1 MFTFSNINFIDLRTS
16 FVVRL
21 FFAACLIHGY
31 CGPSFGESGL
41 KTYHDAKGRFSI
53 DYPSTMT
60 VDASNPDEIRIFHP
74 SASFR
79 INIDLIK
86 RPKKSSRDAKP
97 FMNAVKGNLKEE
109 FTDVKIIDE
118 GHAANDPSQLYLLC
132 SFTDKRGVRLT
143 QLTQVYLAE
152 ERILQLIISDKPEGF
167 RNLAGIIDKIR
178 NSLKIMKSSLE

>member
-1 MFTFSNINFIDLRTS
+1 MFTSIDINLSDPSASFI
-16 FVVRL
+16 VRL

-31 CGPSFGESGL
+31 CAPSFGESGL
-41 KTYHDAKGRFSI
+41 KAYHDVKGRFSI
-53 DYPSTMT
+53 DYPVAMT
-60 VDASNPDEIRIFHP
+60 LDASNPDEIRIFHP

-79 INIDLIK
+79 INIDIIK

-97 FMNAVKGNLKEE
+97 FMNAVKSNLKEE

-118 GHAANDPSQLYLLC
+118 GHADNDPSQLYLLC
-132 SFTDKRGVRLT
+132 SFTDRRGVRLT